1 MKKIIISATL
11 FLLTGGTFAQSN
23 KEDVD
28 IIQSIFGKQK
38 KEVISAYMTIPQK
51 KVDQFWK
58 LYDTYENARKTLGRQ
73 RISLIEQYAKHYD
86 NLTDAKAGELA
97 TKKLA
102 WNASYAK
109 FQQTYFTKFSAVIG
123 GLQAAKFIQ
132 LEDYIEN
139 CIRVA
144 ISDEIPFID
153 QLEKTK
159 QK

>member
-1 MKKIIISATL
+1 MKKVIILAAL
-11 FLLTGGTFAQSN
+11 FLLSRGIIAQTN
-23 KEDVD
+23 KEDID

-38 KEVISAYMTIPQK
+38 KELVSAYMTLPEK
-51 KVDQFWK
+51 KTDQFWK
-58 LYDTYENARKTLGRQ
+58 LYDTYEDARKKLGRQ
-73 RISLIEQYAKHYD
+73 RIALIEEYANHYD
-86 NLTDAKAGELA
+86 KLTNAKATELA

-102 WNASYAK
+102 WNAAYAK

-123 GLQAAKFIQ
+123 GIQAAKFIQ

-139 CIRVA
+139 NIRVA

-153 QLEKTK
+153 ELEKSK

>member
-1 MKKIIISATL
+1 MKKVIIFASL
-11 FLLTGGTFAQSN
+11 FLLSGGTFEQSN

-38 KEVISAYMTIPQK
+38 KELISTYMTIPQK
-51 KVDQFWK
+51 KADQFWK
-58 LYDTYENARKTLGRQ
+58 LYDTYENARKKLGRE

-86 NLTDAKAGELA
+86 NLTDAKAAELA
-97 TKKLA
+97 TKKLS
-102 WNASYAK
+102 WNAAYAK

-144 ISDEIPFID
+144 ISDEIPFIG
-153 QLEKTK
+153 QLEETK